1 MSAVLPFGADTL
13 GRVPLGTGVYIFRAA
28 DGEVLYIGKGKSL
41 RRRVSTYLAGQAAP
55 NLKVAELASRAA
67 TVETLVVGSEEEA
80 LILEASLIREHKPR
94 FNIQLRDDKSYPH
107 IRVTVQEPYPRAYIT
122 RRIRRDGA
130 RYFGPFPSVGRAR
143 RALELLKR
151 SHGIRSCRYDLPR
164 EQPSRPCLDYHI
176 GRCGAPCTELQSET
190 SYRNM
195 THRFL
200 KVLSGDVA
208 QSQREVEDAMHKASS
223 ELDFERAAAL
233 RDAMKGLDSF
243 ARRQRIH
250 VAGGGDQ
257 DVFGVA
263 RAGESAAAVVLQVR
277 RGVVVG
283 SRSHALTGVET
294 YDDDGVLL
302 GRSVAH
308 EYFARG
314 TERSADLPREV
325 LLPSDFA
332 DRHLLERTLSRRAGW
347 KVATRIPQLG
357 PKAQLVELA
366 QENARS
372 ALGNERGQGLE
383 GLKPRADDV
392 LYELQDRLSLKV
404 VPRLIVGFDVSHT
417 QGAEVVAAA
426 VLFRNGR
433 PDRAGYRHLGI
444 KGGFGN
450 DDYRSMAEA
459 VSRYFRRAAESGGPL
474 PDLALVDGGRAQLG
488 AARRALSSAGVED
501 VALAALAKRHER
513 VFLADRRERLT
524 IPRTRPALHL
534 LQRVRDEAHR
544 FALLYNRKLRSRRT
558 LRSELGDIPGI
569 GPKRQQA
576 LLSRFGSV
584 RRVREATVG
593 EIGRVPGFSD
603 AMGARV
609 LAYLA
614 DRR

>member
-13 GRVPLGTGVYIFRAA
+13 CRVPLGTGVYIFRAG
-28 DGEVLYIGKGKSL
+28 DGEVLYVGKGKSL
-41 RRRVSTYLAGQAAP
+41 RRRVSTYLSGQAAP
-55 NLKVAELASRAA
+55 SLKVAELARRAA

-80 LILEASLIREHKPR
+80 LILEASLIREHQPR

-130 RYFGPFPSVGRAR
+130 RYFGPFPSVGRVR

-164 EQPSRPCLDYHI
+164 ERPSRPCLDYHI
-176 GRCGAPCTELQSET
+176 GRCGAPCTELQSES
-190 SYRNM
+190 SYRDM
-195 THRFL
+195 TSRFL

-208 QSQREVEDAMHKASS
+208 QSQQEVEDQMHKASS

-233 RDAMKGLDSF
+233 RDAMEGLDSF
-243 ARRQRIH
+243 ARMQRIH

-277 RGVVVG
+277 HGVVVG
-283 SRSHALTGVET
+283 SRSHSLTGVEA
-294 YDDDGVLL
+294 YDDGVLL

-332 DRHLLERTLSRRAGW
+332 DRHLLERTLSRRAGR
-347 KVATRIPQLG
+347 KVATRIPQQG

-366 QENARS
+366 RANARS

-459 VSRYFRRAAESGGPL
+459 VSRYFRRAAGSGGPL
-474 PDLALVDGGRAQLG
+474 PDLALVDGGRGQLG
-488 AARRALSSAGVED
+488 AARSALASAGTRD

-513 VFLADRRERLT
+513 VFLADRREPLM
-524 IPRTRPALHL
+524 IPRTSPALHL

-544 FALLYNRKLRSRRT
+544 FALLHNRKLRSRRT
-558 LRSELGDIPGI
+558 LRSKLGDIPGI

-584 RRVREATVG
+584 RRVREATPR

-614 DRR
+614 ERR

>member
-13 GRVPLGTGVYIFRAA
+13 CRVPLGTGVYIFRAG

-41 RRRVSTYLAGQAAP
+41 RRRVSTYLGGQAAP
-55 NLKVAELASRAA
+55 NLKVAELARRAA

-80 LILEASLIREHKPR
+80 LILEASLVREHQPR

-130 RYFGPFPSVGRAR
+130 RYFGPFPSVGRVR

-164 EQPSRPCLDYHI
+164 ERPSRPCLDYHI
-176 GRCGAPCTELQSET
+176 GRCGAPCTELQSES
-190 SYRNM
+190 SYRDR
-195 THRFL
+195 TSRFL

-208 QSQREVEDAMHKASS
+208 QSQQEVEDQMHKASS

-233 RDAMKGLDSF
+233 RDAMGGLDSL
-243 ARRQRIH
+243 ARMQRIH

-263 RAGESAAAVVLQVR
+263 RAGESATAVVLQVR

-283 SRSHALTGVET
+283 SRSHSLTGVEA
-294 YDDDGVLL
+294 YDDGVLL

-332 DRHLLERTLSRRAGW
+332 DRHLLERTLSQRAGR

-366 QENARS
+366 QANALS
-372 ALGNERGQGLE
+372 ALGNERGRGLE

-392 LYELQDRLSLKV
+392 LYELQDLLSLKV

-417 QGAEVVAAA
+417 QGAEAVAAA

-459 VSRYFRRAAESGGPL
+459 VSRYFRRSAGSGGPL
-474 PDLALVDGGRAQLG
+474 PDLALVDGGRGQLG
-488 AARRALSSAGVED
+488 AARSALASAGTRD

-513 VFLADRRERLT
+513 VFLADRREPLM
-524 IPRTRPALHL
+524 ISRTSPPLHL

-584 RRVREATVG
+584 RRVREASPG

>member
-13 GRVPLGTGVYIFRAA
+13 GRIPLGTGVYIFRAA
-28 DGEVLYIGKGKSL
+28 DGEVLYVGKGKSL
-41 RRRVSTYLAGQAAP
+41 RRRVSTYLAGQTAP
-55 NLKVAELASRAA
+55 NLKVAELARRAA

-80 LILEASLIREHKPR
+80 LILEASLVREHQPR

-107 IRVTVQEPYPRAYIT
+107 IRVTVHEPYPRAYVT

-130 RYFGPFPSVGRAR
+130 RYFGPFPSVGRVR

-151 SHGIRSCRYDLPR
+151 SYGIRSCRYDLPR
-164 EQPSRPCLDYHI
+164 ERPSRPCLDYHI
-176 GRCGAPCTELQSET
+176 GRCGAPCTELQSGS
-190 SYRNM
+190 SYRDM
-195 THRFL
+195 TGRFL
-200 KVLSGDVA
+200 RVLSGDVA
-208 QSQREVEDAMHKASS
+208 QSQQEIEDAMHKASS

-233 RDAMKGLDSF
+233 RDAMEGLDSF
-243 ARRQRIH
+243 ARTQRIH

-283 SRSHALTGVET
+283 SRSHSLTGVEA
-294 YDDDGVLL
+294 YDDGVLL

-314 TERSADLPREV
+314 TERSVDLPREV

-332 DRHLLERTLSRRAGW
+332 DRHLLERTLSQRAGR
-347 KVATRIPQLG
+347 KVATRIPQQG

-366 QENARS
+366 QANARS

-383 GLKPRADDV
+383 GLQPRADDV

-404 VPRLIVGFDVSHT
+404 VPRLIVGFDISHT
-417 QGAEVVAAA
+417 HGAEVVAAA

-450 DDYRSMAEA
+450 DDYRSMVEA
-459 VSRYFRRAAESGGPL
+459 VSRYFRRAAGSGGPL

-488 AARRALSSAGVED
+488 AARSALASAGVED

-513 VFLADRRERLT
+513 VFPGRPKGTPGCSPYESRAPSVAASARRGPPL
-524 IPRTRPALHL
+524 RPALQPQTAFTTDAEVEAGRHPRDWPQAAAGPPVPL
-534 LQRVRDEAHR
+534 RIGSSRARGHTWRNREGPWIQRCD
-544 FALLYNRKLRSRRT
+544 
-558 LRSELGDIPGI
+558 GG
-569 GPKRQQA
+569 
-576 LLSRFGSV
+576 
-584 RRVREATVG
+584 
-593 EIGRVPGFSD
+593 
-603 AMGARV
+603 
-609 LAYLA
+609 
-614 DRR
+614 

>member
-1 MSAVLPFGADTL
+1 MSAALPFDADAL
-13 GRVPLGTGVYIFRAA
+13 GRIPLGTGVYIFRAV
-28 DGEVLYIGKGKSL
+28 DGGVIYIGKAKSL
-41 RRRVSTYLAGQAAP
+41 RRRVGTYLAGQAAP
-55 NLKVAELASRAA
+55 NLKAAELVRRAA

-80 LILEASLIREHKPR
+80 LILEASLIREHQPR
-94 FNIQLRDDKSYPH
+94 FNVLLRDDKSYPH
-107 IRVTVQEPYPRAYIT
+107 IRVTVQEPYPRAYMT

-130 RYFGPFPSVGRAR
+130 RYFGPFPSVGRVR
-143 RALELLKR
+143 RALDLLKR
-151 SHGIRSCRYDLPR
+151 GHGIRSCRYDLPR
-164 EQPSRPCLDYHI
+164 ERPSRPCLDYHI
-176 GRCGAPCTELQSET
+176 GRCRAPCTGLQSEG

-195 THRFL
+195 TTRFL

-208 QSQREVEDAMHKASS
+208 HSQQEVEDAMHKASS
-223 ELDFERAAAL
+223 QLDFERAAAL
-233 RDAMKGLDSF
+233 RDAMKGLDSL

-263 RAGESAAAVVLQVR
+263 RVGESAAAVVLQVR

-283 SRSHALTGVET
+283 SRSHLLTGVEA
-294 YDDDGVLL
+294 YDDGALL

-314 TERSADLPREV
+314 TERCADLPREV

-332 DRHLLERTLSRRAGW
+332 DRCLLERTLSRRAGR
-347 KVATRIPQLG
+347 KVTTRVPQLG

-372 ALGNERGQGLE
+372 ALANERGPGLE
-383 GLKPRADDV
+383 RLKPRADDV

-426 VLFRNGR
+426 VLFRNGHPER
-433 PDRAGYRHLGI
+433 SGYRHLGI
-444 KGGFGN
+444 RGGFGN

-459 VSRYFRRAAESGGPL
+459 VSRYFRRAAGDGGPL
-474 PDLALVDGGRAQLG
+474 PDLALVDGGRGQLR
-488 AARRALSSAGVED
+488 AARSALASAGVED
-501 VALAALAKRHER
+501 VALAALAKRRER
-513 VFLADRRERLT
+513 VFLDDRRERLT
-524 IPRTRPALHL
+524 IPRASPALHL

-544 FALLYNRKLRSRRT
+544 FALLYNRKLRTRRT
-558 LRSELGDIPGI
+558 LRSKLGDIPGI

-584 RRVREATVG
+584 RRVREATPG

>member
-13 GRVPLGTGVYIFRAA
+13 ARVPLGTGVYIFRAA

-41 RRRVSTYLAGQAAP
+41 RRRVGTYLVGHAAP
-55 NLKVAELASRAA
+55 NLKAAELARRAA

-80 LILEASLIREHKPR
+80 LILEASLVREHQPR

-107 IRVTVQEPYPRAYIT
+107 IRVTVHEPYPRAYIT

-130 RYFGPFPSVGRAR
+130 RYFGPFPSVGRVR

-164 EQPSRPCLDYHI
+164 ERPSRPCLDYHI
-176 GRCGAPCTELQSET
+176 GRCEAPCTELQSES

-195 THRFL
+195 TSRLL

-208 QSQREVEDAMHKASS
+208 QSQQEVEDAMHKASS
-223 ELDFERAAAL
+223 ELDFERAATL
-233 RDAMKGLDSF
+233 RDAMEGLDSF
-243 ARRQRIH
+243 ARMQRVH

-283 SRSHALTGVET
+283 SRSHSLIGVEA
-294 YDDDGVLL
+294 YDDGVLL

-314 TERSADLPREV
+314 TEGSADLPREV

-332 DRHLLERTLSRRAGW
+332 DRHLLERTLSRRAGR
-347 KVATRIPQLG
+347 KVATRIPQQG
-357 PKAQLVELA
+357 PKARLVELA
-366 QENARS
+366 QANARS

-392 LYELQDRLSLKV
+392 LYELQDCLSLKV

-433 PDRAGYRHLGI
+433 PDRAGYRHLGL

-459 VSRYFRRAAESGGPL
+459 VSRYFRRVAGSEGPL
-474 PDLALVDGGRAQLG
+474 PDLALVDGGHGQLG
-488 AARRALSSAGVED
+488 AARSALASAGIED
-501 VALAALAKRHER
+501 MALAALAKRHER
-513 VFLADRRERLT
+513 VFLVDRREPLT
-524 IPRTRPALHL
+524 IPRTSPALHL

-544 FALLYNRKLRSRRT
+544 FALLYNRRLRSRRT

-584 RRVREATVG
+584 RRVREATPG

-609 LAYLA
+609 LAYLS